1 MDSHAC
7 QSSPALLGGVVL
19 PGAQHC
25 SGWRQLVD
33 LRRCSQAGVSVR
45 LLSLPLRCSDFC
57 WWHCIV
63 LGTGVEA
70 CKSVRAR
77 DPEKRNSN
85 LFLHP
90 GNIYVAHG
98 VLDCKKQ
105 ASVLTVTSEDLCT
118 VHIQSN
124 DFHFSNICHH
134 WKLNSSSWLS
144 KYFISFYKLQKFA
157 TVGYSYVVT

>member
-1 MDSHAC
+1 
-7 QSSPALLGGVVL
+7 
-19 PGAQHC
+19 
-25 SGWRQLVD
+25 
-33 LRRCSQAGVSVR
+33 
-45 LLSLPLRCSDFC
+45 
-57 WWHCIV
+57 V

-134 WKLNSSSWLS
+134 
-144 KYFISFYKLQKFA
+144 
-157 TVGYSYVVT
+157 